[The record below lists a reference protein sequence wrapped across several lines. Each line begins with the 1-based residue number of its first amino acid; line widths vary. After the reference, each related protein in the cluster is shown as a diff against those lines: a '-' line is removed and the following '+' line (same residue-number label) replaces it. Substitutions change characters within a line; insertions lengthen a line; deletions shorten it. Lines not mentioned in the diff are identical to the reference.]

1 MHIKHKYIRHIPH
14 KRNTRNTR
22 NTRNITKRHK
32 KYTHRNKYGSLRNL
46 QYVQNHEEHDNREK
60 VTFDTKSR
68 HTDKVNLIL
77 WNLENKNH
85 GSAKSNYR
93 YYQKGFH

>member
-1 MHIKHKYIRHIPH
+1 MPIKHKYIRHIKH
-14 KRNTRNTR
+14 KRNTR

-32 KYTHRNKYGSLRNL
+32 KYTHRNKHSGLHNL
-46 QYVQNHEEHDNREK
+46 HYIQNDEEHVNHEK
-60 VTFDTKSR
+60 VTFDTKSH
-68 HTDKVNLIL
+68 HTDKVNLIIS
-77 WNLENKNH
+77 NLENKKH

>member
-1 MHIKHKYIRHIPH
+1 MPIKHKYIRHIKH
-14 KRNTRNTR
+14 TR

-32 KYTHRNKYGSLRNL
+32 KYTHRNKHSGLHNL
-46 QYVQNHEEHDNREK
+46 HYIQNDEEHVNHEK
-60 VTFDTKSR
+60 VTFDTKSH
-68 HTDKVNLIL
+68 HTDKVNLIIS
-77 WNLENKNH
+77 NLENKKH

>member
-1 MHIKHKYIRHIPH
+1 MSIKHKYIRHIHH

-32 KYTHRNKYGSLRNL
+32 KYTHRNKRSGLHNLR
-46 QYVQNHEEHDNREK
+46 YIQNNEEHDGREK

-68 HTDKVNLIL
+68 HTYKVNLIL
-77 WNLENKNH
+77 SNLENKKYGN
-85 GSAKSNYR
+85 AKSNYR

>member
-1 MHIKHKYIRHIPH
+1 MPIKHKYIRHIHH
-14 KRNTRNTR
+14 KRNTR

-32 KYTHRNKYGSLRNL
+32 KYTHRNKHSSLHNL
-46 QYVQNHEEHDNREK
+46 RYIQNDEEHDSHEK
-60 VTFDTKSR
+60 VTFDAKSD

-77 WNLENKNH
+77 SNLENKKH

-93 YYQKGFH
+93 YYKKGFN

>member
-1 MHIKHKYIRHIPH
+1 MPIKHKYIHHIKH
-14 KRNTRNTR
+14 KR

-32 KYTHRNKYGSLRNL
+32 KYTHRNKHSGLHNL
-46 QYVQNHEEHDNREK
+46 HYIQNDEEHVNHEK
-60 VTFDTKSR
+60 VTFDTKSH
-68 HTDKVNLIL
+68 HTDKVNLIIS
-77 WNLENKNH
+77 NLENKKH

>member
-1 MHIKHKYIRHIPH
+1 MPIKHKYIHHIKH
-14 KRNTRNTR
+14 KRNTR

-32 KYTHRNKYGSLRNL
+32 KYTHRNKHSGLHNL
-46 QYVQNHEEHDNREK
+46 HYIQNDEEHVNHEK
-60 VTFDTKSR
+60 VTFDTKSH
-68 HTDKVNLIL
+68 HTDKVNLIIS
-77 WNLENKNH
+77 NLENKKH

>member
-1 MHIKHKYIRHIPH
+1 MPIKHKYIHHIKH
-14 KRNTRNTR
+14 KRNTR

-32 KYTHRNKYGSLRNL
+32 KYTHRNKHSGSHNHNLR
-46 QYVQNHEEHDNREK
+46 YIQNDEEHVNHEK
-60 VTFDTKSR
+60 VTFDTKSH
-68 HTDKVNLIL
+68 HTDKVNLIIS
-77 WNLENKNH
+77 NLENKKH